1 LKDRLGPHVLIGAT
15 TWWPLSARLAIAF
28 LRKGCRVS
36 AVCPPGHPLRFVSG
50 IEAIYTY
57 GSLASMR
64 ALRSAIAAAKPDLI
78 VPCDDGVVWQLHSL
92 HRREI
97 ELRTVIERSLGPA
110 EHYATIRSRGTL
122 LQTAEQLG
130 IRIPR
135 TQNIGSEAELQ
146 SWPQETPGVLKL
158 DGTWGGSGVVIVQ
171 SRSEAIAAFRRLATP
186 PSVGWMLKRWLVN
199 RDLLAWWSLQGRE
212 KPTVSVQQFITGRPA
227 NTMMACWNGQ
237 MLALVTVEVLAAQG
251 ATGAATVVRIV
262 DNPEIEQAARLLAFR
277 LQLTG
282 FHGLD
287 FVLEEET
294 GAAYLIELNPRS
306 TQLGHLHIAGQ
317 GDLASMIAEKLG
329 AKGETGGRSDCGVGD
344 AIAFFPQTFIWN
356 PQSPYLRTAYHDVPW
371 EEPKLVRD
379 LMKIWWP
386 DRQLLSRVYHYFRP
400 PRRPM
405 EVKFDDV
412 TTTALTR

>member
-1 LKDRLGPHVLIGAT
+1 
-15 TWWPLSARLAIAF
+15 
-28 LRKGCRVS
+28 
-36 AVCPPGHPLRFVSG
+36 
-50 IEAIYTY
+50 
-57 GSLASMR
+57 
-64 ALRSAIAAAKPDLI
+64 
-78 VPCDDGVVWQLHSL
+78 LHSL
-92 HRREI
+92 HEREI
-97 ELRTVIERSLGPA
+97 EMRVVIERSLGAA

-130 IRIPR
+130 IRTPR

-146 SWPQETPGVLKL
+146 SWPQEAPCVLKL
-158 DGTWGGSGVVIVQ
+158 DGTWGGSGVMIVQ

-186 PSVGWMLKRWLVN
+186 PSAGLMLKRWLVN
-199 RDLLAWWSLQGRE
+199 RDLLAWWSLQGRDE
-212 KPTVSVQQFITGRPA
+212 PAVSIQQYIAGRPA

-262 DNPEIEQAARLLAFR
+262 DNPEIEQAARLLAFH

-306 TQLGHLHIAGQ
+306 TQLGHLRIAGQ
-317 GDLASMIAEKLG
+317 GDLAGMVAERLG
-329 AKGETGGRSDCGVGD
+329 AKTESEGRSDCGVGD
-344 AIAFFPQTFIWN
+344 AVAFFPQTFIWN

-386 DRQLLSRVYHYFRP
+386 DRQLLSRLYHYFRP

-405 EVKFDDV
+405 EAKFDDV